1 MATKFILPA
10 LALAGSAFA
19 QSQGACTGS
28 FTISSS
34 SDTSQL
40 SSCSTYD
47 GDIII
52 AAEASGQI
60 NIDGVTRITGD
71 LRASNATQ
79 LTGIGADRL
88 ATIEGMFDLEV
99 LQIMSNLQMPYLNAV
114 NRIRWIALPALQSLN
129 FARGVTQANQVY
141 ISNTGLTQLSGI
153 ELTAVGALDVNN
165 NQFLRTIN
173 VNNLKNVT
181 SQLAFSA
188 NGPNLEIALPNLQSA
203 ANMTIRN
210 VSSISMPSL
219 SQVAGSMGF
228 YQNYFSS
235 FAAPNLTRTG
245 NTIAFVDSPSLTSLE
260 FPMLQTIGGGLLL
273 ANNSELDGITGFNG
287 LKTINGDINF
297 YGTFDAVS
305 FNSLSDVKGAASVYT
320 SSTNNSICDLFQA
333 AKKGQAIKG
342 KLTCETN
349 SKNTAGNGSS
359 ANGGSGSS
367 SSNKNSAADMS
378 APITGLFGLIA
389 ALLFI

>member
-1 MATKFILPA
+1 
-10 LALAGSAFA
+10 
-19 QSQGACTGS
+19 
-28 FTISSS
+28 
-34 SDTSQL
+34 
-40 SSCSTYD
+40 
-47 GDIII
+47 
-52 AAEASGQI
+52 
-60 NIDGVTRITGD
+60 
-71 LRASNATQ
+71 
-79 LTGIGADRL
+79 
-88 ATIEGMFDLEV
+88 MFDLEV
-99 LQIMSNLQMPYLNAV
+99 LQIMSSLNMPYLSAV

-129 FARGVTQANQVY
+129 FARGVTQANSVY

-153 ELTAVGALDVNN
+153 ELTAVGAMDINN
-165 NQFLRTIN
+165 NQFLKTIN

-188 NGPNLEIALPNLQSA
+188 NGPNLEIAFPNLQSA

-228 YQNYFSS
+228 YSNYFTAFS
-235 FAAPNLTRTG
+235 APNLTRTG
-245 NTIAFVDSPSLTSLE
+245 NTIAFVDSPSLSSLE

-273 ANNSELDGITGFNG
+273 ANNSQLDGITGFNS

-297 YGTFDAVS
+297 FGTFDSVS
-305 FNSLSDVKGAASVYT
+305 FFSLSDVKGAASVYT
-320 SSTNNSICDLFQA
+320 SSTNSSICDLFSQ

-349 SKNTAGNGSS
+349 SKNTANNGSS
-359 ANGGSGSS
+359 SSSGSS
-367 SSNKNSAADMS
+367 SSNKNSASDLS

-389 ALLFI
+389 ALLFV

>member
-1 MATKFILPA
+1 MT
-10 LALAGSAFA
+10 A
-19 QSQGACTGS
+19 QSQGACTGT
-28 FTISSS
+28 FTISSA
-34 SDTSQL
+34 SDVSQL

-47 GDIII
+47 GDIVI

-71 LRASNATQ
+71 LRSSNATQ

-88 ATIEGMFDLEV
+88 QTIEGMFDLEV

-153 ELTAVGALDVNN
+153 ELTAVGSLDVNN

-235 FAAPNLTRTG
+235 FSAPNLTRTG
-245 NTIAFVDSPSLTSLE
+245 NTIAFVDSPSLNSLE

-273 ANNSELDGITGFNG
+273 ANNSQLDGITGFNS

-297 YGTFDAVS
+297 FGTFDSVS

-320 SSTNNSICDLFQA
+320 SSTNTSICDLFQA

-342 KLTCETN
+342 KLTCETS

-359 ANGGSGSS
+359 STGSS
-367 SSNKNSAADMS
+367 SSTPKNSAVDMS
-378 APITGLFGLIA
+378 APITGLVGLVA